1 MLEILPYEPGTLGSL
16 IADDDRNTALLL
28 DGVNCPDLLRKLY
41 ECDPAPDY
49 DLLYLETELKAI
61 TDISPCLVPVS
72 AASEIFRQFSA
83 QGVDQEWGYLIRFNS
98 TRNQVLAHLRNLL
111 TVQHISGVNL
121 YLKVADPAVI
131 AAMLQDESRRAE
143 LMGPIA
149 EIITV
154 DTFMMQSHRFIN
166 PKPTA
171 VANTQSVILTEKEQ
185 ELLSEADFRR
195 ACQRLMLHL
204 DSYFPAAFV
213 QQRLGK
219 VPYWQLVVSIA
230 EHAYELGFQSER
242 DMTMFANVLGFLK
255 TDNID
260 PKQHPDIHTILY
272 HASEFTPAQRVEHAA
287 RLAQQYA
294 DNMSESLI

>member
-1 MLEILPYEPGTLGSL
+1 MLETLPYKTGTLSSL
-16 IADDDRNTALLL
+16 ITNEYRNTALLL
-28 DGVNCPDLLRKLY
+28 DGISCPDLLRKLY
-41 ECDPAPDY
+41 EWDPAPDY
-49 DLLYLETELKAI
+49 DILYLETELKTI

-83 QGVDQEWGYLIRFNS
+83 QGAEQEWGYLIRFNS
-98 TRNQVLAHLRNLL
+98 TREQVLAQLRHLL
-111 TVQHISGVNL
+111 TVQHVSGVNL

-166 PKPTA
+166 PFPTD
-171 VANTQSVILTEKEQ
+171 VANTQPIILTEQEQ
-185 ELLSEADFRR
+185 ERLSEVDFRR
-195 ACQRLMLHL
+195 ACQGLMLHL
-204 DSYFPAAFV
+204 DSYFPNAFV

-230 EHAYELGFQSER
+230 ERAYELGFQSER
-242 DMTMFANVLGFLK
+242 DMTMFANVLGFLQ

-260 PKQHPDIHTILY
+260 PKQHPDIHTSLY
-272 HASEFTPAQRVEHAA
+272 HTSESTPAQRVEHAA
-287 RLAQQYA
+287 CLAQQYA
-294 DNMSESLI
+294 ASTSEDLI

>member
-1 MLEILPYEPGTLGSL
+1 MLEILPYEPGTIGSL
-16 IADDDRNTALLL
+16 MTGEYKNTALLL
-28 DGVNCPDLLRKLY
+28 DGVSCPDLLRKLY
-41 ECDPAPDY
+41 EWDPSPDY
-49 DLLYLETELKAI
+49 DLLYLETELKTVA
-61 TDISPCLVPVS
+61 DISPCLVPIS
-72 AASEIFRQFSA
+72 TASEIFRQFSA
-83 QGVDQEWGYLIRFNS
+83 QGLEQEWGYLIRFNS
-98 TRNQVLAHLRNLL
+98 TREQVLAHLRNLL
-111 TVQHISGVNL
+111 TVHPVSGVNL

-154 DTFMMQSHRFIN
+154 DTFMMQSHRFTN
-166 PKPTA
+166 PAPTD
-171 VANTQSVILTEKEQ
+171 VANTKSIILTAQEQ

-204 DSYFPAAFV
+204 DSYFPDAFV
-213 QQRLGK
+213 QQRLGR

-230 EHAYELGFQSER
+230 ERAYELGFQSER
-242 DMTMFANVLGFLK
+242 DITMFANVLGFLQ
-255 TDNID
+255 TDHVD
-260 PKQHPDIHTILY
+260 PKQHPDIYTSLY

-294 DNMSESLI
+294 ASTSENLI